1 MNSDNQRVR
10 GRGLKPRLL
19 AGLVILVSLASFSAA
34 EKEDRSDADR
44 VFSQM
49 AAAIQALHDYQAE
62 WTGFTTTA
70 SEPAIWSRQVEQGKF
85 LREPKLYWTKVLSE
99 EANFE
104 NPVTPETQL
113 FYDSRTDEVK
123 ALLSGLRRLLGV
135 IHIFAEDV
143 KCMGSYNGGLKT
155 EGLWDQL
162 ADWRELREQGELSLR
177 QESRQGKTDAVL
189 SLRFAVESLG
199 TRPHLNRYDLWVD
212 PDDHLPHRVQGFVA
226 GRDQPVTDS
235 EFTRLQ
241 TNTGLGAQ
249 DVQFEGLAL
258 WNFPA
263 QFVARAE
270 GLDQVKRELAPP
282 VRGAQAPS
290 YEEVLD
296 RFRRALSGVKDYRAE
311 LQFTEKYFRLKSR
324 GRMTA
329 SVIREPFFF
338 LYAFDP
344 DFRINHLH
352 FTAPGAKICYR
363 RESNNIAALGG
374 GAMRLVGV
382 QVMHQDDPRTL
393 FPFGE
398 GLHTFTLFSLPE
410 RMEWYRRQ
418 GLAAVEMVSWQGK
431 TCPRAMMKRKGK
443 PRAGEIQD
451 LAIIFDPQTWLPR
464 RVEYLGNLDPD
475 GFGAVDY
482 LSLQV
487 NLGLREEELK
497 F

>member
-1 MNSDNQRVR
+1 LHRRR
-10 GRGLKPRLL
+10 GPEPRLL
-19 AGLVILVSLASFSAA
+19 AGLVVLFSLASFSAA
-34 EKEDRSDADR
+34 EKEGRTDSEADR
-44 VFSQM
+44 VFSRM
-49 AAAIQALHDYQAE
+49 AAAISQLRDYQAE

-70 SEPAIWSRQVEQGKF
+70 TEPAIWSRQVEQGKF
-85 LREPKLYWTKVLSE
+85 LREPKLYWTKVLSGE
-99 EANFE
+99 DNFE

-123 ALLSGLRRLLGV
+123 ALLPGLRRLLGV

-143 KCMGSYNGGLKT
+143 KCMGSYSGGLKT

-162 ADWRELREQGELSLR
+162 ANWQELREQGELSLR
-177 QESRQGKTDAVL
+177 EEPRQGKTYAVL
-189 SLRFAVESLG
+189 TLRFPVESMG
-199 TRPHLNRYDLWVD
+199 TRPRLNRYDLWVD

-226 GRDQPVTDS
+226 GRAQPVTDT
-235 EFTRLQ
+235 EFIRIQ
-241 TNTGLGAQ
+241 TNTGLRAQ
-249 DVQFEGLAL
+249 DLQFEGLAL

-263 QFVARAE
+263 QFVAHAE
-270 GLDQVKRELAPP
+270 GLDRIQRDSAEPARDV
-282 VRGAQAPS
+282 QAPS
-290 YEEVLD
+290 YEEVFN
-296 RFRRALSGVKDYRAE
+296 RFRQALSGVKDYRAQ
-311 LQFTEKYFRLKSR
+311 LLFTEKYFRLKSR
-324 GRMTA
+324 GRLTA

-338 LYAFDP
+338 HYAFDP
-344 DFRINHLH
+344 EFRINHLH
-352 FTAPGAKICYR
+352 FTSPGAKICYR
-363 RESNNIAALGG
+363 RDTHCIAAVGA

-410 RMEWYRRQ
+410 RMEWYQRQ
-418 GLAAVEMVSWQGK
+418 GQVAVEMVQWQGK
-431 TCPRAMMKRKGK
+431 ICPRAVMKRKGK
-443 PRAGEIQD
+443 PQTGEIQN
-451 LAIIFDPQTWLPR
+451 LAVIFDPQTWLPR

-482 LSLQV
+482 LSLQT

>member
-1 MNSDNQRVR
+1 MSSSVR
-10 GRGLKPRLL
+10 RRL
-19 AGLVILVSLASFSAA
+19 AGLVVLVSLASVAA
-34 EKEDRSDADR
+34 AAPEERSEADR
-44 VFSQM
+44 VFAQM
-49 AAAIQALHDYQAE
+49 ASAILALRDYQAE
-62 WTGFTTTA
+62 WTGWTSTA
-70 SEPAIWSRQVEQGKF
+70 TEPAIWSRMVEQGKF
-85 LREPKLYWTKVLSE
+85 LREPKLYLTKVLSE
-99 EANFE
+99 EANFD

-113 FYDSRTDEVK
+113 FYDSRSDEVK
-123 ALLSGLRRLLGV
+123 ALLPGIRRLLGV

-162 ADWRELREQGELSLR
+162 ANWQELREPGELSLR
-177 QESRQGKTDAVL
+177 QEPRQGKTYDVL
-189 SLRFAVESLG
+189 SLRFPVEAMG

-226 GRDQPVTDS
+226 GRAQPVTES
-235 EFTRLQ
+235 EFTRLAV
-241 TNTGLGAQ
+241 NTGLRAE
-249 DVQFEGLAL
+249 DIAFEGLAL

-263 QFVARAE
+263 QFVANAK
-270 GLDQVKRELAPP
+270 GLDRVQRESAEPLRDAP
-282 VRGAQAPS
+282 APS
-290 YEEVLD
+290 YEEVLN
-296 RFRRALSGVKDYRAE
+296 RFRQALSGVKDYRAE
-311 LQFTEKYFRLKSR
+311 LRFTEKYFRLKSR

-338 LYAFDP
+338 VYEFDP

-352 FTAPGAKICYR
+352 FTSPGAKICGR
-363 RESNNIAALGG
+363 RDSHSIAALGG

-382 QVMHQDDPRTL
+382 QVMNQDDPRTL

-410 RMEWYRRQ
+410 RMEWYQRQ
-418 GLAAVEMVSWQGK
+418 GKAAVEMVKWQGK
-431 TCPRAMMKRKGK
+431 TCPRAVMKRKGK

-451 LAIIFDPQTWLPR
+451 LAVIFDPQTWLPR

-482 LSLQV
+482 LSLQT
-487 NLGLREEELK
+487 NLGLKEADLR